1 MCDDDHPA
9 NPSAGSLTRRRLGV
23 AVAAAVA
30 VAGLGLSPLG
40 LGIVEAAK
48 VKPVALDGP
57 GAALQTADRLALD
70 EPDDPIATTASDD
83 PNAAPD
89 DAPAD
94 PPPDG
99 MLIFP
104 VEPAADCY
112 ILDSFGRGGSSSGSG
127 YHEGIDIMGSEGNPV
142 YALADGILTRRYTNT
157 GTAGWGW
164 TIYDPVN
171 ERQFKYFHLTED
183 ANGLEEGDRVQLG
196 DTIGFIGDSGTS
208 AGNFHLHFEIRLGDR
223 WPTQAID
230 PLPLLY
236 VDTDICGISAPQRG

>member
-1 MCDDDHPA
+1 MNDDDQSATPPA
-9 NPSAGSLTRRRLGV
+9 VTAPRRRIGLALV
-23 AVAAAVA
+23 ASVAI
-30 VAGLGLSPLG
+30 AGFGLSPLG

-48 VKPVALDGP
+48 VKPVALNGP
-57 GAALQTADRLALD
+57 GAALQTADRLALV
-70 EPDDPIATTASDD
+70 ESEEAVPTTEAGDPLDG
-83 PNAAPD
+83 
-89 DAPAD
+89 PAD

-99 MLIFP
+99 KLIFP
-104 VEPAADCY
+104 LEPASDCY
-112 ILDSFGRGGSSSGSG
+112 ILDSFGRGGSSSSSG
-127 YHEGIDIMGSEGNPV
+127 YHEGIDIMGSEGRPV

-164 TIYDPVN
+164 TIYDPVA

-208 AGNFHLHFEIRLGDR
+208 EGNFHLHFEIRLGDR

-230 PLPLLY
+230 PLPLLH